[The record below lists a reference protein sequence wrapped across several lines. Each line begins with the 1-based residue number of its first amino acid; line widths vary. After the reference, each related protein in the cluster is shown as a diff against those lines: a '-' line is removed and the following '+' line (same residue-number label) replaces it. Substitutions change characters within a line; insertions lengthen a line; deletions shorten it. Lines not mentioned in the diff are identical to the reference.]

1 METAYLQAGEVDPL
15 KENAHVVTL
24 DVFLNYLRL
33 PWLLRMGVT
42 RL

>member
-1 METAYLQAGEVDPL
+1 METAYLQAGKVDPL
-15 KENAHVVTL
+15 EENANVLTL
-24 DVFLNYLRL
+24 GVFLNYLRL